1 MRERDRLAGEVIDM
15 EKRLVTNR
23 YYSENLEYIIRNNED
38 ALSKMTARAKF
49 SESERVTA
57 EAKARA
63 LNKAVDEQKEA
74 HGKTMQKLEHT
85 TKELAETSRRL
96 TQKST
101 DFDRQKLQVEKYKGD
116 LNILNKTVHKHE
128 DEINELNKTQKANE
142 ELIKQLRLIE
152 KEKANTIL
160 QITLKLKKAI
170 EESNLNASKLHK
182 ENSKTAALNT
192 EIARLKYVQ
201 TFF

>member
-49 SESERVTA
+49 SESERVSA

-74 HGKTMQKLEHT
+74 HTKTMQKLEHT
-85 TKELAETSRRL
+85 TKELAETTRRL
-96 TQKST
+96 TQKTT
-101 DFDRQKLQVEKYKGD
+101 DFDRQKLQVEKYKSEVTG
-116 LNILNKTVHKHE
+116 LNKTVHKHE
-128 DEINELNKTQKANE
+128 DQIAELNKIQKANE

-152 KEKANTIL
+152 KEKANTIVQL
-160 QITLKLKKAI
+160 TAKLKKAM
-170 EESNLNASKLHK
+170 EEKNAASTQLYNNNRK
-182 ENSKTAALNT
+182 LNT
-192 EIARLKYVQ
+192 SNHEILRLK
-201 TFF
+201 